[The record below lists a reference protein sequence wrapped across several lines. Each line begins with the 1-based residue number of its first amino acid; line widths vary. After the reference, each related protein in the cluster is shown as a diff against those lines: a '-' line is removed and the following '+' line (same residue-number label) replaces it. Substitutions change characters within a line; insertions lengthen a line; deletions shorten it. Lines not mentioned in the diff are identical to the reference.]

1 MRVAIIGGGLA
12 GCAAAYVLKR
22 AGLTP
27 VIYEAAPEL
36 AAGASGNAL
45 GLYNPRLSAHYS
57 SEAQY
62 YDYGFQKAREVFRSL
77 CHPERLSFVIPNE
90 CEGSSSY
97 KIKRRSL
104 VSGTPRDDNSEGQQD
119 DNIIDYNPCGALH
132 LVTDEKKEKRFR
144 QMKENW
150 PWSEGGMRWCSAAEA
165 SALAGVEIP
174 HEALYLASSGFVSP
188 RELCA
193 AYTQGVEVCLNTR
206 IETLEELDADAVI
219 LACAAGVND
228 FAPELPLQTIR
239 GQVTYVRSSGV
250 LAKLKTCL
258 CYGGYTA
265 PAHEG
270 VHMVGSTFQRWLD
283 HTDILPE
290 DDRANIEGLAAAVPA
305 LAGDYEV
312 TGQRVALRTASRD
325 QFPVVGALPGRDN
338 VYASAAHG
346 SHGIISSL
354 AAAYYLHDLVLA
366 RVPALSREAI
376 DLLNPAR
383 FL

>member
-1 MRVAIIGGGLA
+1 MKIAIIGGGLA

-22 AGLTP
+22 AGLEP
-27 VIYEAAPEL
+27 VIYEAGPEL

-57 SEAQY
+57 PEAQY
-62 YDYGFQKAREVFRSL
+62 YDYGFRRAREVFAA
-77 CHPERLSFVIPNE
+77 FGKAV
-90 CEGSSSY
+90 
-97 KIKRRSL
+97 
-104 VSGTPRDDNSEGQQD
+104 
-119 DNIIDYNPCGALH
+119 DYNPCGALH

-150 PWSEGGMRWCSAAEA
+150 PWPEENMRWCGAAEA

-174 HEALYLASSGFVSP
+174 HEVLYLAASGYVSP
-188 RELCA
+188 RKLCA

-206 IETLEELDADAVI
+206 IETLEELRADAVI
-219 LACAAGVND
+219 LACAAGVRH
-228 FAPELPLQTIR
+228 FAPQLPLQTIR
-239 GQVTYVRSSGV
+239 GQVTYVRSSGA
-250 LAKLKTCL
+250 LAGLKTCL

-265 PAHEG
+265 PVHEG

-283 HTDILPE
+283 HTELLPE
-290 DDRANIEGLAAAVPA
+290 DDRDNIAGLAAAVPA
-305 LAGDYEV
+305 LTGDYEV
-312 TGQRVALRTASRD
+312 ISQRAALRTASRD
-325 QFPVVGALPGRDN
+325 QFPVVGALPGQDN
-338 VYASAAHG
+338 VYVSTAHG

-354 AAAYYLHDLVLA
+354 AAAHYLRDLVLA
-366 RVPALSREAI
+366 RPSELSKGTI